1 MRTFSPNRTFQLQ
14 AVISLGATAFYPI
27 CPIVAILALFL
38 ICRIPAVWD
47 ILTETDKS
55 HEPA

>member
-47 ILTETDKS
+47 ILCEGD
-55 HEPA
+55 